1 MFIRLPGL
9 RSETWDTR
17 RLWVAREQRRVHGT
31 AVKLG
36 EAQIAVE
43 ADAGQQG
50 FAGCGIERLRQR
62 TLLHYQLPAGGGRRK
77 GLAKRAVLTRLYVL
91 PMLLVL
97 ALVEFK
103 QHRAGAA

>member
-1 MFIRLPGL
+1 MVRIFPVL
-9 RSETWDTR
+9 RSETLATR
-17 RLWVAREQRRVHGT
+17 G
-31 AVKLG
+31 KLG
-36 EAQIAVE
+36 GKRRIHGAAIELGEPQIAVE

-62 TLLHYQLPAGGGRRK
+62 TLLHYQLPAGGGGRK
-77 GLAKRAVLTRLYVL
+77 GLAEHAVLTRLYIL
-91 PMLLVL
+91 PMLLIL